1 MGGILT
7 KSISIISDALHD
19 LGDALSI
26 GIYYFLEKISKKKP
40 NNKYT
45 FGYLRYSIIGAI
57 ITNTILILGS
67 ILVII
72 SSINRLYNPV
82 ELNYNGMIIF
92 AIVGFIMNL
101 VAAYKTKDGHSLN
114 EKAVN
119 LHMLEDV
126 LGWLIVLIGS
136 FIIKFTKIYSIDSI
150 MSICVSLFIMYHAI
164 KSYKE
169 VLNLFLEKTSDNIS
183 IDELKN
189 ELLNIKDIIDVH
201 HIHVWSIDCI
211 ENFAT
216 MHIVTKLNNHKKL
229 KSEVKEL
236 LKEYNIDHTTIEIEN
251 ELDDCHELE
260 CNINQT
266 NHSHHHHH

>member
-1 MGGILT
+1 MKTEKNILIAFLLNLTFSLFEIMGGILT

-26 GIYYFLEKISKKKP
+26 GISYFLEKISKKKP

-45 FGYLRYSIIGAI
+45 FGYLRYSVIGAI

-136 FIIKFTKIYSIDSI
+136 FIINFTKIYSIDSI

-169 VLNLFLEKTSDNIS
+169 VLNLFLE
-183 IDELKN
+183 
-189 ELLNIKDIIDVH
+189 
-201 HIHVWSIDCI
+201 
-211 ENFAT
+211 
-216 MHIVTKLNNHKKL
+216 
-229 KSEVKEL
+229 
-236 LKEYNIDHTTIEIEN
+236 
-251 ELDDCHELE
+251 
-260 CNINQT
+260 
-266 NHSHHHHH
+266 